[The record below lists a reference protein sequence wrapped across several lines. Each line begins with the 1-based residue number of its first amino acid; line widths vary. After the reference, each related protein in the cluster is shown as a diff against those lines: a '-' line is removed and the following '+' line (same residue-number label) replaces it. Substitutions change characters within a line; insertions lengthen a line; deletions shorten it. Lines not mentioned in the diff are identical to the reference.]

1 MSSSGPAASPRRR
14 TRVSGIG
21 VVLVFIYAI
30 LALAATGRSTV
41 QILRDFDE
49 APVAYSLSALAA
61 VVYILATVSLIAPG
75 RIWNRIAWI
84 TISFELLFV
93 LIVGTLSFVDAEL
106 FPRDTVWSYYGSGYL
121 FLPVLTPI
129 LGLTWLARNSQV
141 IRTEPAPSPAP
152 AAEAE
157 TKKTA

>member
-1 MSSSGPAASPRRR
+1 MSSSGSGAAPLRR

-21 VVLVFIYAI
+21 VVLVFIYAL

-75 RIWNRIAWI
+75 RAWNRIAWV

-93 LIVGTLSFVDAEL
+93 LIVGTLSFLDAEL
-106 FPRDTVWSYYGSGYL
+106 FPRDTVWSYYGMGYL
-121 FLPVLTPI
+121 FLPLLTPI
-129 LGLTWLARNSQV
+129 LGLTWLARDRRV
-141 IRTEPAPSPAP
+141 IRADPAKAAPSAAAP
-152 AAEAE
+152 ESS
-157 TKKTA
+157 K